1 MRIQFHE
8 DPVWELRSREEVR
21 FKRLGLFM
29 YDDGRRFAIGF
40 ELTPFQERP
49 SIQVFV
55 ADDSGNEQTSMTVI
69 EAMQPNFSLT
79 MHLPEEAEPQ
89 NLKVTAVIYY
99 EFPEQ
104 GREVVDKMSTMLDTS
119 KPGEQ

>member
-8 DPVWELRSREEVR
+8 DPVWDLQTREEVR

-29 YDDGRRFAIGF
+29 YDDGRRFALGF

-49 SIQVFV
+49 SIRVFV
-55 ADDSGNEQTSMTVI
+55 EDGSGIEQATMTVI
-69 EAMQPNFSLT
+69 EAMQPNFNLT
-79 MHLPEEAEPQ
+79 MHLPEKAERK
-89 NLKVTAVIYY
+89 NLKVTAVLYY
-99 EFPEQ
+99 ELEDQ
-104 GREVVDKMSTMLDTS
+104 GRVVVDKMSTMLDAS

>member
-79 MHLPEEAEPQ
+79 MHLPEETERQ

-99 EFPEQ
+99 ELPDQ
-104 GREVVDKMSTMLDTS
+104 GGVVVDKMSTMLDTS

>member
-1 MRIQFHE
+1 MKIQFHE

-21 FKRLGLFM
+21 FERLGLFM

-49 SIQVFV
+49 SMQVFV

-79 MHLPEEAEPQ
+79 MHLPEETESQ

-99 EFPEQ
+99 ELPEQ